1 MDFDFILA
9 NSNAFIAAAWL
20 TLKLSFFGII
30 FSIIIGF
37 FCILMSYFKITIME

>member
-37 FCILMSYFKITIME
+37 FLYFNELF

>member
-20 TLKLSFFGII
+20 TLKLSFFWYY
-30 FSIIIGF
+30 F
-37 FCILMSYFKITIME
+37 FYNYRLFLYFNELF

>member
-20 TLKLSFFGII
+20 TLKLSFLVL
-30 FSIIIGF
+30 F
-37 FCILMSYFKITIME
+37 FL